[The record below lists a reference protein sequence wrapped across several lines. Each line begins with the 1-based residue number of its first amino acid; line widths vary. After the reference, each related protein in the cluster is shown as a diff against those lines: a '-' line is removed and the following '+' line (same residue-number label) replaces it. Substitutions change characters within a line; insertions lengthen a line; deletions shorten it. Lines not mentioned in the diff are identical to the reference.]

1 MFPTRRIITSGG
13 DVTRDQYSLAFDGSD
28 ESVDLASPFQSTF
41 RSSSSISCWFKA
53 NDGRPDS
60 ASQALFGARDGDS
73 RVYFYIEQG
82 GGDDGKLFCILDVE
96 GTTIN
101 AQSNAAV
108 LTDGQQPW
116 KHLVLI
122 IDGAENQISMYLD
135 GSFVTLDGTND
146 GDILAFGTN
155 DVERMRILSTGNVGI
170 TSQQSP

>member
-1 MFPTRRIITSGG
+1 MVPTRRIITSGG

-28 ESVDLASPFQSTF
+28 ESVDLESPFQSTF

-108 LTDGQQPW
+108 LTD
-116 KHLVLI
+116 
-122 IDGAENQISMYLD
+122 
-135 GSFVTLDGTND
+135 
-146 GDILAFGTN
+146 
-155 DVERMRILSTGNVGI
+155 
-170 TSQQSP
+170 